1 MRALIATLLLFIAS
15 PVLAFQGMGPGPGV
29 KGYVGGGGS
38 MLAGDK
44 LTVTNYEDPDSAA
57 GAVFD
62 GPYTASSS
70 GTLVKGFFNLRAVVA
85 GRYCKMVVWGS
96 TGTIIAV
103 SNAVEVPTTE
113 ADVQFTFSSG
123 SITASSNYYLGKV
136 CDSYV
141 QMGTDYASYAS
152 GHQANSYA
160 SPTDLTAP
168 NSTNANVGS
177 FRIWVEN

>member
-1 MRALIATLLLFIAS
+1 MKKFIILIFLCLFVSSAIAGTTIIKKKTAGS
-15 PVLAFQGMGPGPGV
+15 
-29 KGYVGGGGS
+29 GGS

-44 LTVTNYEDPDSAA
+44 LTVTSYEDPDSAG

-70 GTLVKGFFNLRAVVA
+70 GTLVKGFFNLKAVGA

-123 SITASSNYYLGKV
+123 SITASSNYYLGRV

-168 NSTNANVGS
+168 ISTNANVGN